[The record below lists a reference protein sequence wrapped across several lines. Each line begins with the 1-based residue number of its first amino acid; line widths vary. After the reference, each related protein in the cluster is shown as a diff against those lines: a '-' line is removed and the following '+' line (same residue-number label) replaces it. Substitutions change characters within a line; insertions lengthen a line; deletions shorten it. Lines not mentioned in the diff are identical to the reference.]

1 MGGTR
6 LRWKTPTQTVNLT
19 FIEGVNMGGKRY
31 LNVNVLEASRERIA
45 KTFDAVERVY
55 VAFSGGKDSSVM
67 FHLVMDEAIRRG
79 QRVGVMYI
87 DMEAQYADTIKHAK
101 EMFHLYRDNIDPHW
115 ICVPMRLRNA
125 LTNYEPQWIAW
136 DPTKEADWIRPKPHG
151 CTGVEDYDFIHD
163 EMADGIEFEEFIVMF
178 GRWYGQGKKTAGFI
192 GIRAQ
197 ESLHRYCAI
206 ATWEKRDLMLQ
217 GWRWTTKVTQQV
229 YNVYPIYDWLTEDI
243 WRFHA
248 AFPDRPHNAIYD
260 KMQMA
265 GVPLSDQRLCQP
277 FGDDQRKGLWL
288 YHILEPETW
297 FKLVA
302 RVNGAN
308 SGSLYINE
316 TGNIN
321 GYDKITLPPGHTWQS
336 FTNMLL
342 RSLPAKMR
350 EHYVARFKKFIV
362 GWHRRG
368 YAAIPDEAPPQL
380 EAKQWAP
387 SWRRMAK
394 VLLRNDYW
402 CKGLGQTQPKS
413 EAWKRFK
420 EIRKQK
426 SPADIGEIEAT
437 NLFDGV

>member
-1 MGGTR
+1 
-6 LRWKTPTQTVNLT
+6 
-19 FIEGVNMGGKRY
+19 MGGKRY
-31 LNVNVLEASRERIA
+31 LQEDVLTASRKRIA
-45 KTFDAVERVY
+45 ATFDEVERVY
-55 VAFSGGKDSSVM
+55 IAFSGGKDSSVM
-67 FHLVMDEAIRRG
+67 FHLVMEEAIRRG

-87 DMEAQYADTIKHAK
+87 DMEAQYADTIKHAR

-136 DPTKEADWIRPKPHG
+136 DPTRADDWIRPMPHG
-151 CTGVEDYDFIHD
+151 CKTQKDYPFLYDD
-163 EMADGIEFEEFIVMF
+163 MPDGIEFEEFIVMF

-206 ATWEKRDLMLQ
+206 ATWEKRDLMIK
-217 GWRWTTKVTQQV
+217 GWRWTTKIVDQV

-248 AFPDRPHNAIYD
+248 AYPDRPHNPIYD

-277 FGDDQRKGLWL
+277 FGDDQRRGLWL

-297 FKLVA
+297 FRLVA

-308 SGSLYINE
+308 SGALYVQE
-316 TGNIN
+316 RGNIT
-321 GYDKITLPPGHTWQS
+321 GYDRVTLPPGHTWQT

-342 RSLPAKMR
+342 RSLPPPMR
-350 EHYVARFKKFIV
+350 KHYADRFKKFIV

-368 YAAIPDEAPPQL
+368 YSVIPDEAPLQL
-380 EAKQWAP
+380 ETKQWAP

-394 VLLRNDYW
+394 CLLRNDYW

-413 EAWKRFK
+413 AAWVRFK
-420 EIRKQK
+420 ELRKQET
-426 SPADIGEIEAT
+426 SNPQEIDT
-437 NLFDGV
+437 QGIFQV